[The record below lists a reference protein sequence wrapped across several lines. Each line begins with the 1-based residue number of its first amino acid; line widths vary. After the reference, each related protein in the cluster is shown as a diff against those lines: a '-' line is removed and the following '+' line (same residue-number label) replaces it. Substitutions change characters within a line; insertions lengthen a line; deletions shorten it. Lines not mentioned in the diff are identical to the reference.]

1 MYMVVTISDLNP
13 SYVCTSA
20 ADFNVLEEIIVSL
33 YLPPTFY
40 A

>member
-1 MYMVVTISDLNP
+1 MYMVATISDLNL
-13 SYVCTSA
+13 SYVCTSV